1 MRLFFKFADALLA
14 LAKLMTILIM
24 AGMTISVL
32 IGVFFRYVIP
42 LPMAWPPEAARF
54 MMVAVTMFASS
65 IAIRQLEHVGITIIV
80 DALPRALRTGLY
92 LLGMALTAAFLVV
105 FIAFSYRLTF
115 EMGPRQISSSLGLS
129 MVAAYVAMPLGGVM
143 MLVQLVAATIEAM
156 RRARAGQSPFVAG
169 SGIS

>member
-14 LAKLMTILIM
+14 FAKLMTILIM

-42 LPMAWPPEAARF
+42 VPMAWPPEAARF

-80 DALPRALRTGLY
+80 DALPRAVRTGLY
-92 LLGMALTAAFLVV
+92 LLGIGLTAAFLAV
-105 FIAFSYRLTF
+105 FIAYSYRLTF
-115 EMGPRQISSSLGLS
+115 EMGPRQVSSSLGLS
-129 MVAAYVAMPLGGVM
+129 MVVAYVAMPLGGLM
-143 MLVQLVAATIEAM
+143 MLVQLIAATLEAM